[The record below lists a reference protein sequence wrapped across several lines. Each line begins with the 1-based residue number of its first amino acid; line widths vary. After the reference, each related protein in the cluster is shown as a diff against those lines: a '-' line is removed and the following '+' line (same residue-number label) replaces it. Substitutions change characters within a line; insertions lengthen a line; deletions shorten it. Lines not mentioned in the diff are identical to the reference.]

1 MHFHQVMENDLH
13 SATQTEDAA
22 RSLKTEST
30 MDVSDYIECIERNAD
45 EWRKTCQSANFMFF
59 NHSLFEGTTLSS
71 VVQRIQAQFP
81 GSACTALMNVE
92 KPARLEVLRN
102 LKSIGFCAIKFHP
115 YSQKIESQHLDC
127 ILEICGHAQTL
138 GMPIF
143 ICTSFG
149 TAKMHD
155 HDGIGLACKI
165 ADRISGVPIVLLHAG
180 AIRCFEAFLLAEDR
194 LNVFLE
200 TSFSLDYLEGSRYI
214 DDFMFIFKRLGS
226 ERILYGSDSPFV
238 RMDSAKE
245 ALERRLRGYGFSGA
259 ELQNIFHDNAA
270 RMFARKD

>member
-1 MHFHQVMENDLH
+1 MNVFDVNVHFHQVMENDLH

-102 LKSIGFCAIKFHP
+102 LKSIGFCA
-115 YSQKIESQHLDC
+115 SQSQRLAH
-127 ILEICGHAQTL
+127 
-138 GMPIF
+138 
-143 ICTSFG
+143 
-149 TAKMHD
+149 
-155 HDGIGLACKI
+155 GLA
-165 ADRISGVPIVLLHAG
+165 H
-180 AIRCFEAFLLAEDR
+180 LLAEVR
-194 LNVFLE
+194 
-200 TSFSLDYLEGSRYI
+200 LEGLQMVHIDGDADLLLSIPAGDDSESRSLA
-214 DDFMFIFKRLGS
+214 D
-226 ERILYGSDSPFV
+226 
-238 RMDSAKE
+238 
-245 ALERRLRGYGFSGA
+245 RG
-259 ELQNIFHDNAA
+259 E
-270 RMFARKD
+270 